1 MVFQLV
7 RTLTGNAGVTLTAVM
22 TRKPKP
28 PVAIYS
34 ALADASRCRIVEI
47 LKEGAQ
53 PVHELAEA
61 FSISR
66 PAISRHLRV
75 LKTAGL
81 VVEVKKGRENLY
93 SLRAARLDKASSWI
107 STIRGTADEPEP
119 SVVDAA
125 PAPAAVDAI
134 VPPVAMPTTDAE
146 PKRRRRST
154 PAASAESVLPAD
166 DIAPV
171 AARAASK
178 AVSQMGFDF

>member
-1 MVFQLV
+1 MDFLIAG
-7 RTLTGNAGVTLTAVM
+7 TLTGNAGVTLTADM
-22 TRKPKP
+22 TRKTKP

-93 SLRAARLDKASSWI
+93 SLRAARLDKASNWI
-107 STIRGTADEPEP
+107 STIRGAADSPETL
-119 SVVDAA
+119 VVDAA
-125 PAPAAVDAI
+125 PEPSAVDRIEAPAAV
-134 VPPVAMPTTDAE
+134 TTPAVE
-146 PKRRRRST
+146 PKRRRRAT

-171 AARAASK
+171 AARAAQK
-178 AVSQMGFDF
+178 TVSQMGFDF